1 MAKTAEE
8 TTMKDTSPKEG
19 TLAYYMA
26 NPKAMKTV
34 NVPYSPNDNSG
45 DIYVAVGGK
54 TYQVQRGA
62 TITVPF
68 YVARVLEQS
77 LVQDRRAIDRINGLG
92 K

>member
-8 TTMKDTSPKEG
+8 TTVKETALKEG
-19 TLAYYMA
+19 TLAYYLA
-26 NPKAMKTV
+26 NPTAMKTV
-34 NVPYSPNDNSG
+34 SVPYSPNDNSS

-62 TITVPF
+62 TITVPY

-77 LVQDRRAIDRINGLG
+77 LVQDKRTIDRIKGLG
-92 K
+92 S